1 MSQKIVSK
9 NFFQQFSLTLPKKFS
24 SLCIIKADA
33 VIIFCEGLLMKT
45 EQKEVKPRYGI
56 ADFERRT
63 YRRFPM
69 RLPIEYYRANS
80 PANRTGHSLDASEG
94 GLQILFPEQ
103 VEVGQNLSVKV
114 FFSTDSGLNTIEM
127 VVEVVWINTQLAEG
141 EKHYRTGVRFASI
154 SAENMTKLREF
165 SSVFL

>member
-45 EQKEVKPRYGI
+45 EQKEVRPRYGI

-69 RLPIEYYRANS
+69 RLPIEYYRASS

-154 SAENMTKLREF
+154 SPENMTKLKEF

>member
-1 MSQKIVSK
+1 M
-9 NFFQQFSLTLPKKFS
+9 
-24 SLCIIKADA
+24 IKADK
-33 VIIFCEGLLMKT
+33 VTLFREGLLMKT
-45 EQKEVKPRYGI
+45 EPNEIKPRYEI

-80 PANRTGHSLDASEG
+80 PTNRTGHSLDASEG

-103 VEVGQNLSVKV
+103 VEVGQNLRVKV
-114 FFSTDSGLNTIEM
+114 YYSSETGLNTIEM
-127 VVEVVWINTQLAEG
+127 IVEVVWINTQLAEG

-154 SAENMTKLREF
+154 SPENMMRLKEF

>member
-1 MSQKIVSK
+1 MKSIQVNCPIK
-9 NFFQQFSLTLPKKFS
+9 FSLTLPEKFS
-24 SLCIIKADA
+24 RLCIIKSDTPT
-33 VIIFCEGLLMKT
+33 IFCERFLMKT

-56 ADFERRT
+56 ANFERRT

-127 VVEVVWINTQLAEG
+127 VVEVVWIKTQLAEG
-141 EKHYRTGVRFASI
+141 ERHYRTGVRFTSI
-154 SAENMTKLREF
+154 SPEDMTKLKEF
-165 SSVFL
+165 SAVFL

>member
-69 RLPIEYYRANS
+69 RLPIEYYRASS
-80 PANRTGHSLDASEG
+80 PVNRTGHSLDASEG

-154 SAENMTKLREF
+154 SPENMTKLREF

>member
-1 MSQKIVSK
+1 MSQKNVSK

-45 EQKEVKPRYGI
+45 EQKEVRPRYGI

-127 VVEVVWINTQLAEG
+127 VVEVVWINTQLADG

-154 SAENMTKLREF
+154 SPENMTKLREF